1 MHILV
6 IGINYWP
13 EETSVAPFT
22 TGLCQ
27 HLVEA
32 GHQVTV
38 ITAFPYY
45 PEWRIRDGYRGRVY
59 SRETIAGVD
68 VRRVLHY
75 VPRKPK
81 SLVERLLHDMT
92 FSLQALI
99 VACGV
104 GDIDAILCS
113 SPPPF
118 TPLVAWIHSR
128 TRRVPYVVK
137 ITDLATEAAI
147 STGILA
153 PGFLARLA
161 RSLER
166 FNYRGARSVSVLC
179 RAFKTQLVELG
190 VPADQVV
197 VVPDWA
203 DTVHIQPLERQN
215 RFRRE
220 QGFEPSDFVVVHA
233 GNMGLKQKLETL
245 IEAAALTEKSG
256 VPIKWLLVGDGE
268 DREQLQQMAKARSLS
283 SVRFLRLLPRD
294 TLPHALAGANL
305 LILAQRASVTDA
317 VVPSKLLTY
326 MASGRAIVASVN
338 AESETARRV
347 NEANCGVIVA
357 PEDPRALMDAVT
369 SLRGLAADVD
379 EFGRRARAY
388 VEAHFSKDAVL
399 RSYDSFFDT
408 VLGVPA
414 PVPRLTPA
422 R

>member
-13 EETSVAPFT
+13 EQTSVAPFT
-22 TGLCQ
+22 TGVCE

-38 ITAFPYY
+38 VTAFPYY
-45 PEWRIRDGYRGRVY
+45 PEWRIRDGYRGRFY
-59 SRETIAGVD
+59 SRETIRGVD

-75 VPRKPK
+75 VPKKPK
-81 SLVERLLHDMT
+81 SLMERLLHDMT

-99 VACGV
+99 AACGV
-104 GDIDAILCS
+104 RGIDAILCS

-128 TRRVPYVVK
+128 TRRVPYAVK

-153 PGFLARLA
+153 PGLLARLA

-179 RAFKTQLVELG
+179 RSFKAQLVELG
-190 VPADQVV
+190 VPADQVF

-203 DTVHIQPLERQN
+203 DTVRIQPLERQN
-215 RFRRE
+215 RFRCE
-220 QGFEPSDFVVVHA
+220 QGFDPSDFVVLHA
-233 GNMGLKQKLETL
+233 GNMGLKQKLETV

-268 DREQLQQMAKARSLS
+268 DREQLQQMARARSLS
-283 SVRFLRLLPRD
+283 SVRFLRLLPRE
-294 TLPHALAGANL
+294 TLPWALASADL

-317 VVPSKLLTY
+317 VIPSKLLTY

-338 AESETARRV
+338 AQSEAARRL
-347 NEANCGVIVA
+347 NDARCGVIVT
-357 PEDPRALMDAVT
+357 PEDPRALTDAVAR
-369 SLRGLAADVD
+369 LRELPGDLD

-388 VEAHFSKDAVL
+388 VEANFSQAAVL
-399 RSYDSFFDT
+399 GSYDRFFDT
-408 VLGVPA
+408 VLRVPA
-414 PVPRLTPA
+414 PLTRLTPA
-422 R
+422 G